1 MKKLAVAV
9 IRDVID
15 YKNALKRVGELL
27 NSEPGSQEY
36 EELELLSILIDNY
49 ENKSFVI
56 NEPDPISIIGFVMEQ
71 RGLKQIDLVGI
82 LGEKTTVS
90 KVLNRKRPLT
100 LEMIRN
106 FSKEFHIPADVLI
119 QEYELV

>member
-1 MKKLAVAV
+1 MKNFAVSV
-9 IRDVID
+9 IRDVTD

-27 NSEPGSQEY
+27 NSEPETQEY
-36 EELELLSILIDNY
+36 EELELLTILIDDY
-49 ENKSFVI
+49 ENRTITF
-56 NEPDPISIIGFVMEQ
+56 NEPDPISIIHFVMEQ

-100 LEMIRN
+100 LDMVRA
-106 FSKEFHIPADVLI
+106 FSKEFHVPAELLI

>member
-1 MKKLAVAV
+1 MKNIEVSV
-9 IRDVID
+9 IRNDID
-15 YKNALKRVGELL
+15 YKKALKRIGELL
-27 NSEPGSQEY
+27 NSEPGSQEF
-36 EELELLSILIDNY
+36 EELELLTILIDDY
-49 ENKSFVI
+49 ENQSFTI
-56 NEPDPISIIGFVMEQ
+56 NEPDPISIIYFVMEQ

-100 LEMIRN
+100 LEMVRN
-106 FSKEFHIPADVLI
+106 FSKEFHIPADLLI